1 VQLGPDPAARGAP
14 TADGIEHN
22 ENRTDGGDDTQK
34 AEDDDPGRE
43 RVESGDAV
51 GERDG
56 DNPTDAHRE
65 EQEAD
70 QAGQE
75 ALAAFVRIQ
84 FQRAA
89 VMLANHRTYGPEK
102 NRQENDGQTED
113 EEAIIEDS
121 VFEKADALE
130 NEEGV
135 VHLELPVARRIF
147 LEPYEIL
154 AMDFAV
160 EEGLNLLKFFGF
172 PTGRFQRID
181 ADSAISIRRDFGF
194 ADEGEQ
200 VNE

>member
-1 VQLGPDPAARGAP
+1 MQLGPDPAARGAP

-102 NRQENDGQTED
+102 NRQENDDQTED

-147 LEPYEIL
+147 LEAYEIL
-154 AMDFAV
+154 AVDFAV

-194 ADEGEQ
+194 ADEREE